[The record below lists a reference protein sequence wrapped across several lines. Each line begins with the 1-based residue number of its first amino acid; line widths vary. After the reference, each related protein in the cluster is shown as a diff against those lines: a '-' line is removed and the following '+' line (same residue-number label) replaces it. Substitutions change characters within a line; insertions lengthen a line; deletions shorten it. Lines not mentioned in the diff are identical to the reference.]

1 MVKSKE
7 VSAISIQY
15 SIPSPVF
22 RILHT
27 VARRD
32 TMPRANH
39 FSEGL
44 IWRIFQQLARGCL
57 VVNLENMK
65 NRLMEIILK
74 KSFQYAEEPIFKLVS
89 GGVSKFYFNCKP
101 TMLDPEG
108 KELIGRL
115 VFAKIRELEI
125 SGVGG
130 LELGSVPISGAVS
143 LISQLEGKP
152 LKEFIVRKD
161 KKDHGI
167 PAKMEGEFAPG
178 EKVVV
183 VDDVITTGG
192 STIKAI
198 ETVENLG
205 LRVAKVV
212 ALVDREEMNGRQ
224 NIQKLCPEVEA
235 LIRRSEIMALYK
247 KRQTHST

>member
-1 MVKSKE
+1 MMGNVE
-7 VSAISIQY
+7 
-15 SIPSPVF
+15 
-22 RILHT
+22 
-27 VARRD
+27 D
-32 TMPRANH
+32 
-39 FSEGL
+39 
-44 IWRIFQQLARGCL
+44 
-57 VVNLENMK
+57 MK
-65 NRLMEIILK
+65 NRLLEIVLE

-89 GGVSKFYFNCKP
+89 GGVSNFYFNCKP

-115 VFAKIRELEI
+115 VFAQIRDLEI
-125 SGVGG
+125 TGIGG

-152 LKEFIVRKD
+152 IKEFIVRKE

-167 PAKMEGEFAPG
+167 PAKVEGDFSQG

-198 ETVENLG
+198 EAVEDLG
-205 LRVAKVV
+205 LKVAKVLV
-212 ALVDREEMNGRQ
+212 LVDREELNGKQ
-224 NIQKLCPEVEA
+224 NIQKFCPEVEA
-235 LIRRSEIMALYK
+235 LITRSEVMELYK
-247 KRQTHST
+247 KRKAHSA

>member
-1 MVKSKE
+1 MMGNVE
-7 VSAISIQY
+7 
-15 SIPSPVF
+15 
-22 RILHT
+22 
-27 VARRD
+27 D
-32 TMPRANH
+32 
-39 FSEGL
+39 
-44 IWRIFQQLARGCL
+44 
-57 VVNLENMK
+57 MK
-65 NRLMEIILK
+65 NRLLEIVLE

-89 GGVSKFYFNCKP
+89 GGVSNFYFNCKP

-115 VFAKIRELEI
+115 VFVQIRDLEI
-125 SGVGG
+125 TGIGG

-152 LKEFIVRKD
+152 IKEFIVRKE

-167 PAKMEGEFAPG
+167 PAKVEGDFSQG

-198 ETVENLG
+198 EAVEDLG
-205 LRVAKVV
+205 LKVAKVV
-212 ALVDREEMNGRQ
+212 VLVDREELNGKQ
-224 NIQKLCPEVEA
+224 NIQKFCPEVEA
-235 LIRRSEIMALYK
+235 LITCSEVMALYE
-247 KRQTHST
+247 KRIAHSA

>member
-1 MVKSKE
+1 ME
-7 VSAISIQY
+7 A
-15 SIPSPVF
+15 
-22 RILHT
+22 
-27 VARRD
+27 
-32 TMPRANH
+32 
-39 FSEGL
+39 
-44 IWRIFQQLARGCL
+44 
-57 VVNLENMK
+57 MK
-65 NRLMEIILK
+65 NRLMEIILD

-89 GGVSKFYFNCKP
+89 GGVSNFYFNCKP

-115 VFAKIRELEI
+115 IFAEIRDLEV
-125 SGVGG
+125 SGIGG
-130 LELGSVPISGAVS
+130 LELGSVPISSAVS

-152 LKEFIVRKD
+152 IREFIVRKER
-161 KKDHGI
+161 KDHGI

-198 ETVENLG
+198 EAVQDLG
-205 LRVAKVV
+205 LTVAKVIV
-212 ALVDREEMNGRQ
+212 LVDREEMNGRE

-235 LIRRSEIMALYK
+235 LIKRSEVMQLYS
-247 KRQTHST
+247 KRKAQSAERKA

>member
-1 MVKSKE
+1 MMGNVE
-7 VSAISIQY
+7 
-15 SIPSPVF
+15 
-22 RILHT
+22 
-27 VARRD
+27 D
-32 TMPRANH
+32 
-39 FSEGL
+39 
-44 IWRIFQQLARGCL
+44 
-57 VVNLENMK
+57 MK
-65 NRLMEIILK
+65 NRLLEIVLE

-89 GGVSKFYFNCKP
+89 GGVSNFYFNCKP

-115 VFAKIRELEI
+115 VFVQIRDLEI
-125 SGVGG
+125 TGIGG

-152 LKEFIVRKD
+152 IKEFIVRKE

-167 PAKMEGEFAPG
+167 PAKVEGDFSQG

-198 ETVENLG
+198 EAVEDLG
-205 LRVAKVV
+205 LKVAKVV
-212 ALVDREEMNGRQ
+212 VLVDREELNGKQ
-224 NIQKLCPEVEA
+224 NIQKFCPEVEA
-235 LIRRSEIMALYK
+235 LITCSEVMALYE
-247 KRQTHST
+247 KRKAHSA